1 MGNHFITNDGDTT
14 LANVIKRI
22 LPDKTESLDF
32 LVGYFY
38 FSGIE
43 ELYENIRDKKMRI
56 LVGLEMEED
65 LQHKT
70 ATMDSL
76 VNKHTSSKQEIRRQ
90 NYESLVELFTKT
102 DFFETKKQQEAF
114 KIYYEKIKNGSLEIR
129 KTKEPTHA
137 KMYIFTYSEEAS
149 EGGNLP
155 GTVITGSSNLTYR
168 GLTAQNE
175 INVRFHSKP
184 EYDEAETIF
193 NRLWSN
199 AIVLADSEHFAD
211 FDDGVIKHIWLEKIF
226 SPYLFYLRA
235 LHEYFYI
242 DRSKRIRTPHEITK
256 GKFMNLKYQEDAVR
270 MALSSIEKHNGVIVA
285 DVVGLGKSII
295 ASAVANNLG
304 LRTIVIAPPHL
315 VPQWEDYCEEF
326 RITARVFSRG
336 IIQKAIEHYR
346 SKSTENEQWLIIVD
360 EAHNYRNE
368 YTLDYAMLH
377 ELCLG
382 NKVML
387 LSATPFNN
395 QPSDIYSLIKL
406 FQIPTKSTL
415 QTVDNLGE
423 DFRKLINSYKTLKKK
438 QKLDQITDEE
448 LTREVDRISA
458 RIRNIISPL
467 IVRRSRLDL
476 QGIPDYNKDLK
487 EQKIHFPVVNP
498 PELLDYDLESV
509 RDLYLSTLQRIWPED
524 QTPSLDEMDD
534 FDSDE
539 LGSVRPFIIDEANHA
554 GKAALKTA
562 RYQPILYV
570 KSDFENKVKEMVEEA
585 GFEYNLFR
593 GTQRNLAKFM
603 RVMLVHRFESSQ
615 YAFKLSLDNMLRNNQ
630 NIAEW
635 ANKRHAIPIFKKGKL
650 PDINQL
656 YDSTSDDMAEDID
669 NELEEAIEKFKSRGL
684 FEIKTEY
691 LDESFF
697 ADLNSDIELLKKLRD
712 EWNEMHADPKLDRF
726 IEILREKIT
735 DNPDRKIVVF
745 SQFADTVDY
754 LEVKLREAGLP
765 VFAYTSAKASPT
777 NKEIIKANFD
787 AGNERQADD
796 YKILVATDAISEGY
810 NLSRAGAIFNYDIP
824 YNPTRVIQRV
834 GRFNRVNRKMFDEL
848 YIYNY
853 FPTDIGEAE
862 TRTREI
868 STLKMAMIHAIM
880 GEDTKILTSDEV
892 LQSYFVDQYKKLSL
906 ADEQQSWDTPYR
918 AELNRLINSD
928 LMKEALALP
937 LRAKTCRKSNDTLKE
952 GIVVF
957 ARKGSDCVFKF
968 ATLQDQPVDLS
979 PQEAFDM
986 LRCSKDEKGYA
997 VTDDFEELYLSVK
1010 KKLFETEQEG
1020 AAEQNKRDALDKIRL
1035 IMQSKVCDRNY
1046 LEDLS
1051 TAIQIDAVSG
1061 YYLRWINRVKPADY
1075 KQLPTV
1081 ISPEYIYKALQ
1092 LYDSIGTAPQTLILA
1107 EEITSL
1113 L

>member
-1 MGNHFITNDGDTT
+1 MGNYFITNDGETT

-22 LPDKTESLDF
+22 LPGKTESLDF

-43 ELYENIRDKKMRI
+43 ELYENIGDKKMRI
-56 LVGLEMEED
+56 LVGLEIEEE
-65 LQHKT
+65 LQHRT
-70 ATMDSL
+70 VYIDSFA
-76 VNKHTSSKQEIRRQ
+76 NRHTSSKQEIRRQ
-90 NYESLVELFTKT
+90 NYKSLVEIFSET

-114 KIYYEKIKNGSLEIR
+114 KIYYEKIKNGTLEIR

-149 EGGNLP
+149 ESGNLP

-184 EYDEAETIF
+184 EYEEAENIF

-199 AIVLADSEHFAD
+199 AIVLADSEHIVD
-211 FDDGVIKHIWLEKIF
+211 FDEGVIKHIWFEKIF

-295 ASAVANNLG
+295 ASAAANNLG

-336 IIQKAIEHYR
+336 VIQKALEHYR

-368 YTLDYAMLH
+368 YTLDYAILH

-387 LSATPFNN
+387 LTATPFNN

-423 DFRKLINSYKTLKKK
+423 NFRKLINSYKTLKKK
-438 QKLDQITDEE
+438 QKLDQISDQE
-448 LTREVDRISA
+448 LAYEVDSISSH
-458 RIRNIISPL
+458 IRNIISPL
-467 IVRRSRLDL
+467 VVRRSRLDL
-476 QGIPDYNKDLK
+476 QDIPDYARDL
-487 EQKIHFPVVNP
+487 EDQKIHFPVVKDP
-498 PELLDYDLESV
+498 ILLDYDLGSMQ
-509 RDLYLSTLQRIWPED
+509 DLYLSTLQRIWSED
-524 QTPSLDEMDD
+524 ETPAFDEIDNLDSEETL
-534 FDSDE
+534 SIPQRKIRVSNVSE
-539 LGSVRPFIIDEANHA
+539 
-554 GKAALKTA
+554 AALKTA
-562 RYQPILYV
+562 RYQPIVYV
-570 KSDFENKVKEMVEEA
+570 KPDFENKVKETVEEA
-585 GFEYNLFR
+585 GFEYNLFK
-593 GTQRNLAKFM
+593 GSQRNLAKFM
-603 RVMLVHRFESSQ
+603 RAMIVHRFESSQ
-615 YAFKLSLDNMLRNNQ
+615 YAFKISLENMLRNNQ
-630 NIAEW
+630 NIVAWAE
-635 ANKRHAIPIFKKGKL
+635 KRHAIPIFKKGKL
-650 PDINQL
+650 PDIDEL
-656 YDSTSDDMAEDID
+656 YDSTGDNIIADFDD
-669 NELEEAIEKFKSRGL
+669 ELEETIEKFKTRGL

-697 ADLNSDIELLKKLRD
+697 TDLNADIELLKNLQQ
-712 EWNEMHADPKLDRF
+712 EWSEVHVDPKLDRF
-726 IEILREKIT
+726 IEILRKMIK
-735 DNPDRKIVVF
+735 DDPKRKIVVF

-754 LEVKLREAGLP
+754 LEEKLKEAGLP
-765 VFAYTSAKASPT
+765 VFAYTSTKASQT

-810 NLSRAGAIFNYDIP
+810 NLSRAGTIFNYDIP

-834 GRFNRVNRKMFDEL
+834 GRINRVNRKMFDEL

-880 GEDTKILTSDEV
+880 GEDTKILTSDEE
-892 LQSYFVDQYKKLSL
+892 LKSYFVDQYKKLSL
-906 ADEQQSWDTPYR
+906 ANEQQSWDTPYR
-918 AELNRLINSD
+918 AELSRLIKSD
-928 LMKEALALP
+928 AMKEALALP
-937 LRAKTCRKSNDTLKE
+937 LRAKTCRKVIDELDK

-957 ARKGSDCVFKF
+957 ARKGSNYVFKF
-968 ATLQDQPVDLS
+968 APDKNNPIDLS
-979 PQEAFDM
+979 PQKAFNI
-986 LRCSKDEKGYA
+986 LRCDENEKGYA
-997 VTDDFEELYLSVK
+997 VTDDFEELYDSVK
-1010 KKLFETEQEG
+1010 RKLFEREQEG
-1020 AAEQNKRDALDKIRL
+1020 IAERNKRDALDKIKL
-1035 IMQSKVCDRNY
+1035 IMQSKACDNDY

-1051 TAIQIDAVSG
+1051 TAIQYDAVSG
-1061 YYLRWINRVKPADY
+1061 YDLRWINRMKPANY

-1081 ISPEYIYKALQ
+1081 ISPEYIHKILQ
-1092 LYDSIGTAPQTLILA
+1092 LYDRIGNAPQTLILA
-1107 EEITSL
+1107 EEIAPL

>member
-1 MGNHFITNDGDTT
+1 MGNYFITNERDAN
-14 LANVIKRI
+14 LANVIKSI
-22 LPDKTESLDF
+22 LPGKTESLDI

-43 ELYENIRDKKMRI
+43 ALYENIADKKMRI
-56 LVGLEMEED
+56 LVGLDMEEE

-70 ATMDSL
+70 ANFDSFI
-76 VNKHTSSKQEIRRQ
+76 NKHTSSKQEIRRE
-90 NYESLVELFTKT
+90 NYKSLVELFTNT

-114 KIYYEKIKNGSLEIR
+114 KIYYEKIKNSSLEIR

-137 KMYIFTYSEEAS
+137 KMYIFTYSEEVS

-155 GTVITGSSNLTYR
+155 GTVITGSSNLTHR

-193 NRLWSN
+193 NRLWN
-199 AIVLADSEHFAD
+199 DAIVLVDSEHIAD
-211 FDDGVIKHIWLEKIF
+211 FDNEVIKHIWFEKIY

-242 DRSKRIRTPHEITK
+242 DRSKNIRTPHEITK

-315 VPQWEDYCEEF
+315 VSQWEDYCEEF

-336 IIQKAIEHYR
+336 VIQRALEHYR
-346 SKSTENEQWLIIVD
+346 SKSAENEQWLIIVD

-368 YTLDYAMLH
+368 YTLDYAILH
-377 ELCLG
+377 KLCMC

-387 LSATPFNN
+387 LTATPFNN
-395 QPSDIYSLIKL
+395 QPSDIYSLVKL

-438 QKLDQITDEE
+438 QKNNQITDTE
-448 LTREVDRISA
+448 LANEVDRISTH
-458 RIRNIISPL
+458 IRNIISPL

-476 QGIPDYNKDLK
+476 LGIPDYINDLV
-487 EQKIHFPVVNP
+487 EQKIYFPVVKDP
-498 PELLDYDLESV
+498 ISLDYDLESI
-509 RDLYLSTLQRIWPED
+509 RDLYLSTLQRIWSEGE
-524 QTPSLDEMDD
+524 TPLFNEIDD
-534 FDSDE
+534 FN
-539 LGSVRPFIIDEANHA
+539 VDEAEDSLSENIGNDA
-554 GKAALKTA
+554 GTATLKTA
-562 RYQPILYV
+562 RYQPIVYV
-570 KSDFENKVKEMVEEA
+570 KNDFENEVKRTVEEA
-585 GFEYNLFR
+585 GFEYNLFK

-603 RVMLVHRFESSQ
+603 RSMLVHRFESSQ
-615 YAFKLSLDNMLRNNQ
+615 YAFKISLDNMLRNNQ
-630 NIAEW
+630 NIVAW
-635 ANKRHAIPIFKKGKL
+635 AKKRHAIPIFKKGKL
-650 PDINQL
+650 PDIEEL
-656 YDSTSDDMAEDID
+656 YDSTGDEMNADFDD
-669 NELEEAIEKFKSRGL
+669 ELEESIEKFKTRGL

-697 ADLNSDIELLKKLRD
+697 TDLNADIALLNNLQQ
-712 EWNEMHADPKLDRF
+712 EWSKIQIDPKLDRF
-726 IEILREKIT
+726 IEILHQMMK
-735 DNPDRKIVVF
+735 DDPNRKIVVF

-754 LEVKLREAGLP
+754 LEIKLIEAGLP
-765 VFAYTSAKASPT
+765 VFAYTSAKASQG

-787 AGNERQADD
+787 AGNEHQADD

-810 NLSRAGAIFNYDIP
+810 NLSRAGTIFNYDIP

-834 GRFNRVNRKMFDEL
+834 GRINRVNRKMFDEL

-880 GEDTKILTSDEV
+880 GEDTKILTSDEE
-892 LQSYFVDQYKKLSL
+892 LKSYFVDQYKRLSL
-906 ADEQQSWDTPYR
+906 ANEQQSWDTFYR
-918 AELNRLINSD
+918 ADLNQLINSHA
-928 LMKEALALP
+928 MKEALMLP
-937 LRAKTCRKSNDTLKE
+937 LRAKTCRKVENELEK
-952 GIVVF
+952 GIIVF

-968 ATLQDQPVDLS
+968 APCNDQPIDLS

-997 VTDDFEELYLSVK
+997 VTDNFEERYREVK
-1010 KKLFETEQEG
+1010 KKLFETEHEG
-1020 AAEQNKRDALDKIRL
+1020 TAEQNKRDALDKIRL
-1035 IMQSKVCDRNY
+1035 IKQSKACDRDY

-1051 TAIQIDAVSG
+1051 TAIQIDAISG
-1061 YYLRWINRVKPADY
+1061 YDLRLINRVKPADY
-1075 KQLPTV
+1075 KHLPTV
-1081 ISPEYIYKALQ
+1081 ISPEYIYKILQ
-1092 LYDSIGTAPQTLILA
+1092 LYDRIGNAPRTLILA
-1107 EEITSL
+1107 EEITPL